1 MSVKV
6 KQNGHKLLPQ
16 DKEAEAA
23 LLGSLMID
31 PAAIFE
37 VAATLPADSFY
48 SEANALIYKTML
60 DLSTRS
66 EPLDPIGIMAE
77 LRRYGHADIGDGQR
91 QAESYLIDMLNRA
104 TSSLHATNYA
114 RIVSEMST
122 RRKIIAASQK
132 AATMAWDETEPLD
145 EVSESVQG
153 LIFDAI
159 SQRAKRGL
167 AHISTDMAQYLD
179 VMTER
184 FENPVEVSGMP
195 TGYSDLDKV
204 LNGLKP
210 QQLVIV
216 AGRPGMGKTA
226 LQIGMADAMSVNRRK
241 RGAFFSLEMSKT
253 ELIDRVIGRRINVNL
268 QNLQR
273 GNLTEQEQERFYQEY
288 GRVSQAPLF
297 ITDVP
302 GMTPAAI
309 RSECLKQMAETGLDY
324 VMIDYLQLVSVP
336 GGVSRYEQVSTAAR
350 SMKNLAKEL
359 DVPVILASQL
369 NRSLEARGD
378 KRPQLSDL
386 RDSGE
391 IEEAANVVLMLYRD
405 EYYNQDSSQ
414 WPNQGEVAITK
425 QRNGP
430 SGGRVDLFWQ
440 AETASYR
447 NLKRQ
452 DINL

>member
-31 PAAIFE
+31 PNAIYE
-37 VAATLPADSFY
+37 VAAMLPADSFY
-48 SEANALIYKTML
+48 NDANGLVYQTML
-60 DLSTRS
+60 DLSARS

-114 RIVSEMST
+114 KIVSDMST
-122 RRKIIAASQK
+122 RRKIISASQK
-132 AATMAWDETEPLD
+132 AATMAWDESEPL
-145 EVSESVQG
+145 SEISETVQG
-153 LIFDAI
+153 LIFDATN
-159 SQRAKRGL
+159 RHTGRGL
-167 AHISTDMAQYLD
+167 SHISVDMASYLN
-179 VMTER
+179 VMTDR
-184 FENPVEVSGMP
+184 FDNPVEVSGMA
-195 TGYSDLDKV
+195 TGYTDLDKV

-226 LQIGMADAMSVNRRK
+226 LQIGMCDMMSVTRGK

-253 ELIDRVIGRRINVNL
+253 ELIDRIIGRRINVNL

-273 GNLTEQEQERFYQEY
+273 GNLTEKEQARFYQEY
-288 GRVSQAPLF
+288 GRVSQAPIF
-297 ITDVP
+297 ITDLP

-309 RSECLKQMAETGLDY
+309 RSECLRQVADTGLDY
-324 VMIDYLQLVSVP
+324 VVVDYLQLITVS

-405 EYYNQDSSQ
+405 EYYNQDSSK
-414 WPNQGEVAITK
+414 WPNQGEVSVSK
-425 QRNGP
+425 HRNGP
-430 SGGRVDLFWQ
+430 SGMRIDLYWQ

-447 NLKRQ
+447 NLERQ
-452 DINL
+452 HINL